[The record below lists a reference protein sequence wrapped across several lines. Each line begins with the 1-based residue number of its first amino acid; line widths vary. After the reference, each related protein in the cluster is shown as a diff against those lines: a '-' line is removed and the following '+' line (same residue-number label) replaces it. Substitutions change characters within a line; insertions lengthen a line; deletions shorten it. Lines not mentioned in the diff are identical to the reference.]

1 MTSNFGIDTHPIN
14 NENAE
19 VSEFYTMNR
28 RESPRMDVKLK
39 CHVAPKKSCPEGLS
53 GTTENISRN
62 GVLMVCAQHASGE
75 QPKVGEVVTVEIELP
90 ENPVFGRKCIHCQA
104 TVVRVSGAEGQPYH
118 VAFSINQMKFTEY
131 VNPAAQLREIEAG
144 AGQLPV

>member
-1 MTSNFGIDTHPIN
+1 
-14 NENAE
+14 
-19 VSEFYTMNR
+19 MNR

-39 CHVAPKKSCPEGLS
+39 CHVAPKKAWPRGLS

-62 GVLMVCAQHASGE
+62 GVLMLCAESAAGE

-104 TVVRVSGAEGQPYH
+104 TVVRVSAEEGQPCR
-118 VAFSINQMKFTEY
+118 VAFSVNQMKFTEY
-131 VNPAAQLREIEAG
+131 ANGAAELREIEAG
-144 AGQLPV
+144 AGQFPG